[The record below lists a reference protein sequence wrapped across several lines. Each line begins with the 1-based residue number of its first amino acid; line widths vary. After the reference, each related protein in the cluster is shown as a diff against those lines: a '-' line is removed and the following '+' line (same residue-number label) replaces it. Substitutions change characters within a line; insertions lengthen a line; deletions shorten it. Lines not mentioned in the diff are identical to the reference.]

1 MNTRKIRRL
10 ADLFL
15 VCLTLT
21 LGLSLLIFMAKAYM
35 SPFYIG
41 GI

>member
-1 MNTRKIRRL
+1 MNIEFRL
-10 ADLFL
+10 GLFL
-15 VCLTLT
+15 LI